1 MVCMCS
7 LMSKSPP
14 SNQVKNPPLILIA
27 FCLRLVVLPGFKI
40 LFFFSHTQLTQ
51 SSNYSHHILSKTGG
65 VAWLQNTVFF
75 FPTLSLHN
83 TEKQMH
89 DCLIEA
95 LIVDLMCW
103 AAQSWCPQS
112 ALTIPALWSASGNMA
127 TWQGNLSR
135 SMFRLP
141 KQQEI
146 MLERYRLPKF
156 YNNLEFLII
165 SLEWVLHQNSQIF
178 SSMSENSWSSAD
190 PSLPSWEWGFR
201 VLVMAIL
208 KPMNCACDVCRKE
221 TVGGRK
227 VLARRLAKGRR
238 RLSA

>member
-7 LMSKSPP
+7 LMSKSPA

-40 LFFFSHTQLTQ
+40 LYFFSHTQLTQ
-51 SSNYSHHILSKTGG
+51 LSTYSHHILSKTGG

-146 MLERYRLPKF
+146 MLEEVQITKILQQFRVSHYIPGVSFASKLS
-156 YNNLEFLII
+156 NLLKHVWEFLIFCR
-165 SLEWVLHQNSQIF
+165 SFFAKL
-178 SSMSENSWSSAD
+178 
-190 PSLPSWEWGFR
+190 R
-201 VLVMAIL
+201 VGV
-208 KPMNCACDVCRKE
+208 
-221 TVGGRK
+221 
-227 VLARRLAKGRR
+227 
-238 RLSA
+238 

>member
-27 FCLRLVVLPGFKI
+27 FCVRLVVLPGFKI

-65 VAWLQNTVFF
+65 VAWLLNTVFF

-83 TEKQMH
+83 TEKQI
-89 DCLIEA
+89 DYCLIEEA
-95 LIVDLMCW
+95 LIVDLMCG

-112 ALTIPALWSASGNMA
+112 ALTTPALWSASGNMA

-146 MLERYRLPKF
+146 MLEEVQITKILQQFRVSHYIPGVSFASKLS
-156 YNNLEFLII
+156 NLLKHVWEFLIFCR
-165 SLEWVLHQNSQIF
+165 SFFAKL
-178 SSMSENSWSSAD
+178 
-190 PSLPSWEWGFR
+190 R
-201 VLVMAIL
+201 VGL
-208 KPMNCACDVCRKE
+208 
-221 TVGGRK
+221 
-227 VLARRLAKGRR
+227 
-238 RLSA
+238 